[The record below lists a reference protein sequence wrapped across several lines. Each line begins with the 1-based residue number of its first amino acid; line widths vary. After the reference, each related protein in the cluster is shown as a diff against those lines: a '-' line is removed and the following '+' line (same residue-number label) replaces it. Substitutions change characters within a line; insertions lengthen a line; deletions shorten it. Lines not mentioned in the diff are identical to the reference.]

1 MDTSG
6 SMVGI
11 KMNIT
16 NKSDKIMLIVNIFT
30 AISITYEIIW
40 LLLILVNSILIN
52 TFLINIFTS
61 LELNHLLI
69 KFFICPQLFIIL
81 PLFMI
86 RALLIY
92 KLKRRS
98 IW

>member
-16 NKSDKIMLIVNIFT
+16 NKSDKIMRIVNIFT
-30 AISITYEIIW
+30 AIFITYEIIG
-40 LLLILVNSILIN
+40 LLLI
-52 TFLINIFTS
+52 FLISRFTD
-61 LELNHLLI
+61 LEWYHLLI
-69 KFFICPQLFIIL
+69 EFLLYPQFIIYI
-81 PLFMI
+81 PLFLI

-92 KLKRRS
+92 KLKRRR
-98 IW
+98 